1 VNGDGLA
8 ATATGDGTT
17 VIVPPPAP

>member
-1 VNGDGLA
+1 VHGDGLSA
-8 ATATGDGTT
+8 AATGDGTT